1 MEMETT
7 REANP
12 QEVVCS
18 GAGDEI
24 VGLDWNN
31 ANLKIT
37 YMLQL
42 CFLLSF
48 LCIFLYQKSRVIK
61 GLQPSDN
68 FSFRSIRQTLS
79 RCHATF
85 SGIFGTVCLTGD
97 DIKQYVDNDL
107 YVEWGQL
114 TTSLFSLL
122 YCEITVTLCEKPLM
136 SFRGNSNFFKSYF

>member
-37 YMLQL
+37 YML
-42 CFLLSF
+42 
-48 LCIFLYQKSRVIK
+48 
-61 GLQPSDN
+61 
-68 FSFRSIRQTLS
+68 
-79 RCHATF
+79 
-85 SGIFGTVCLTGD
+85 
-97 DIKQYVDNDL
+97 
-107 YVEWGQL
+107 
-114 TTSLFSLL
+114 
-122 YCEITVTLCEKPLM
+122 
-136 SFRGNSNFFKSYF
+136 